1 MARFSN
7 FKKATPWAAPKLAA
21 ATADQ
26 GRLDAE
32 AAARDN
38 EIRAQNQ
45 QGLAQ
50 GYQYATKDM
59 ATDPIADSLRGGW
72 DAMTGGGAAAT
83 PAVETGIGTMTPEAL
98 AGAEAAFAADATTTA
113 GMATAAGTA
122 APAAGAGAAGAGAA
136 GGAGVT
142 AALASN
148 PVGWGIGTMALLAA
162 LYGASR
168 G

>member
-1 MARFSN
+1 MARFST
-7 FKKATPWAAPKLAA
+7 FKKATPWAAPKLMA
-21 ATADQ
+21 ATALQ
-26 GRLDAE
+26 GDLDNE
-32 AAARDN
+32 ASARDN

-50 GYQYATKDM
+50 GYQQVTKGM
-59 ATDPIADSLRGGW
+59 ESDPIADSLRGGW

-98 AGAEAAFAADATTTA
+98 AGAEAAFAADAATTA

-122 APAAGAGAAGAGAA
+122 APAAATGAAGAAA

-148 PVGWGIGTMALLAA
+148 PVGWGIGTAALLAS

-168 G
+168 R